1 MTRPAT
7 QRAGHPTTVLVA
19 DGYGVQLRVQRS
31 RLVVQDGM
39 GSSRRTRELARI
51 ERDVRRI
58 VVLADTGTVTLDAV
72 RWCADVGIS
81 VVQVDRD
88 ARLLLVAGA
97 PGTDDARLRRAQA
110 AAAGSTAGLEIARAL
125 LTAKLQGQAQ
135 VARTELGS
143 AGAGDTIDRLA
154 EQLPG
159 ADLVGCRDLE
169 AQASN
174 VYFAGWAGYVQC
186 HFAEHD
192 QPQVPGHWMHFGAR
206 RSLIQRSATAR
217 SAATPINALLNYSYA
232 LAEVECRLALL
243 TLGLDPGMGIVH
255 TDRKDR
261 DSLALDLLEP
271 LRPVV
276 ERHVL
281 TLLASH
287 TFRAADFHETRQGVC
302 RLLEPLTHDLIGWM
316 PAYAAVI
323 APLAEQISHA
333 LARSSPG
340 QIELR
345 TPLSRAN
352 TTNAQQR
359 GQRSANRRETA
370 VPMPKA
376 TCRTCGTELYDKR
389 RQLCSAC
396 WPVTRDAHARLR
408 QEAGRRTR
416 AEAVAQGWDPAQTP
430 QARSKRSQTLRTVKA
445 VEAAWA
451 QAGTGPSISEA
462 LLHNDVL
469 PALRAV
475 SIRQLVEATGLS
487 SSACSR
493 LRAGKMTPHPRHW
506 GALAAL
512 AGTQVAELS
521 APGGGHD
528 ATGLPPP
535 ARREPAGP

>member
-1 MTRPAT
+1 VTRP
-7 QRAGHPTTVLVA
+7 GHLTTVLVA
-19 DGYGVQLRVQRS
+19 DGYGVQLRVQRG
-31 RLVVQDGM
+31 RLVIQDGL
-39 GSSRRTRELARI
+39 GAKRRTRELARI

-58 VVLADTGTVTLDAV
+58 VILADTGVVTLEAV

-88 ARLLLVAGA
+88 SRLLLLAGA
-97 PGTDDARLRRAQA
+97 AGTDDARLRRAQA
-110 AAAGSTAGLEIARAL
+110 AAASSPVGVEIARAL
-125 LTAKLQGQAQ
+125 LTAKLLGQAQ
-135 VARTELGS
+135 LARTELS
-143 AGAGDTIDRLA
+143 SPAAADIIDRLA
-154 EQLPG
+154 EQLAQ

-174 VYFAGWAGYVQC
+174 VYFAGWASQVQC

-192 QPQVPGHWMHFGAR
+192 QPQVPGHWTHFGAR

-217 SAATPINALLNYSYA
+217 SAATPVNALLNYSYA

-271 LRPVV
+271 LRPIV
-276 ERHVL
+276 EQHVL

-287 TFRAADFHETRQGVC
+287 TFRASDFHETRQGAC
-302 RLLEPLTHDLIGWM
+302 RLLEPLTHDLTGWM
-316 PAYAAVI
+316 PAYTAVI
-323 APLAEQISHA
+323 APLAEHISHA

-340 QIELR
+340 KIELR

-352 TTNAQQR
+352 NTNAQQR
-359 GQRSANRRETA
+359 GQRSAYRREA
-370 VPMPKA
+370 PVPMPTA

-389 RQLCSAC
+389 RQLCSTC

-416 AEAVAQGWDPAQTP
+416 AEAVAQGRDPSQTP
-430 QARSKRSQTLRTVKA
+430 QARSQRSQTLRTVKA
-445 VEAAWA
+445 AEAAWA
-451 QAGTGPSISEA
+451 QDSTDPGISEA
-462 LLHNDVL
+462 LLHLNVL

-493 LRAGKMTPHPRHW
+493 LRAGKLTPHPRHW

-521 APGGGHD
+521 APAGDHD
-528 ATGLPPP
+528 A
-535 ARREPAGP
+535 RRPTTSCT

>member
-1 MTRPAT
+1 MRHSAD
-7 QRAGHPTTVLVA
+7 AVLVA
-19 DGYGVQLRVQRS
+19 DGYGVQLRVQRG
-31 RLVVQDGM
+31 RLVIQDGL
-39 GSSRRTRELARI
+39 GAKRRTRELARI
-51 ERDVRRI
+51 ERHIRRI
-58 VVLADTGTVTLDAV
+58 VVLADTGVVTLEAV

-88 ARLLLVAGA
+88 SRLLLLAGA
-97 PGTDDARLRRAQA
+97 AGTDDARLRRAQA
-110 AAAGSTAGLEIARAL
+110 AAASSPAGLQIARAL
-125 LTAKLQGQAQ
+125 LLAKLHGQAQ
-135 VARTELGS
+135 VTRTELAS
-143 AGAGDTIDRLA
+143 IAAADTIDRLA
-154 EQLPG
+154 EQLAQ

-186 HFAEHD
+186 RFAEQD

-217 SAATPINALLNYSYA
+217 SAATPVNALLNYSYA

-281 TLLASH
+281 TLLASL
-287 TFRAADFHETRQGVC
+287 TFRAADFHETRQGAC

-323 APLAEQISHA
+323 APLAEQVSHS

-340 QIELR
+340 AIELR

-352 TTNAQQR
+352 TTKAQQP
-359 GQRSANRRETA
+359 GQRSANRREA
-370 VPMPKA
+370 SVPMPKA

-389 RQLCSAC
+389 RQLCSTC

-416 AEAVAQGWDPAQTP
+416 AEAVAQGRDPAQTP
-430 QARSKRSQTLRTVKA
+430 QARSKRSQTLQTVKA
-445 VEAAWA
+445 AEAAWVE
-451 QAGTGPSISEA
+451 AGAGPSISED
-462 LLHNDVL
+462 LLHHDVL

-475 SIRQLVEATGLS
+475 SVRQLVAATGLS

-506 GALAAL
+506 EALAAL
-512 AGTQVAELS
+512 AGMQVAELRPP
-521 APGGGHD
+521 AGGHD
-528 ATGLPPP
+528 APRP
-535 ARREPAGP
+535 APSCT